1 MMTVLKRTKRRSR
14 LAAQAAGLLTA
25 GALLTGCQTNR
36 EIVAYAPPADY
47 RLRHPIAIKERARSV
62 EVFIGSNR
70 GNLTTPQ
77 RASIVGFANNWRRE
91 GTGGVI
97 VDIPAGT
104 PNEIAANDALKEI
117 KPLLHAAGVPP
128 HGIVVRPY
136 HPGDPAR
143 LATIRLSYPAMAAD
157 TGPCGLW
164 PNDVGP
170 TIAREHLENRPYWN
184 LGCASQRNLAA
195 MVENPADL
203 VQPRP
208 EAPIYAA
215 RRSTVIDRY
224 RKGESTATVYPNADK
239 GAISDVA
246 K

>member
-1 MMTVLKRTKRRSR
+1 MTIALNGIERRR
-14 LAAQAAGLLTA
+14 RPVAQAVGLVVA
-25 GALLTGCQTNR
+25 GALLAGCQTHR
-36 EIVAYAPPADY
+36 DIVAYAPPADY
-47 RLRHPIAIKERARSV
+47 RLRHPIAIKERARAV
-62 EVFIGSNR
+62 EVFIGGNR
-70 GNLTTPQ
+70 GNLTAAQ
-77 RASIVGFANNWRRE
+77 RASVVGFANNWRRE

-97 VDIPAGT
+97 IDVPAGT

-128 HGIVVRPY
+128 HGVVVRPY

-143 LATIRLSYPAMAAD
+143 LATVRLSYPAMAAD
-157 TGPCGLW
+157 TGPCGVW
-164 PNDVGP
+164 PDDLGP
-170 TIAREHLENRPYWN
+170 TIARDHFENRPYWN
-184 LGCASQRNLAA
+184 LGCATQRNLAA

-215 RRSTVIDRY
+215 RRSTVIDKY